1 LSGSRVSR
9 SECALQDARRQA
21 ADVSVEVPTLMR
33 TQVAIIGAGPAGL
46 LLSHL
51 LHLQGI
57 ESVVLETR
65 SRDYVEK
72 RVRAGVLEHPTT
84 ELLRQ
89 VGLGERMDREG
100 LVHHGISLRFDGAD
114 HRIGFDDLLGRSITV
129 YGQQEVVKDLIAAR
143 LRDGGELCFEVRD
156 TAVHDLES
164 ERPRVTYTDAEG
176 VSRELVCDV
185 VAGCDGFHGISR
197 PSIPAEL
204 LTGYEHVYPFAWLGI
219 LAKAAPM
226 RDELVYTRSE
236 RGFALYSMRSPEI
249 TRLYLQVDPDT
260 DLAEWPDDR
269 IWAELHARMAI
280 DGGERINEGPLLEK
294 SVTPMRSFVAAPM
307 RHGRLFLAGDAA
319 HIVPPTGAKGMN
331 LAVADVKLLAEAFT
345 ALLKDNRS
353 KPVEF
358 YSDTALR
365 RVWRAEHFSWFMT
378 SMLHLDPAADAFQRQ
393 LQLSQLRYTA
403 SSTAA
408 ATSLAENY
416 VGLPFG

>member
-1 LSGSRVSR
+1 
-9 SECALQDARRQA
+9 
-21 ADVSVEVPTLMR
+21 MR

-51 LHLQGI
+51 LHLRGI

-65 SRDYVEK
+65 SREYVEK
-72 RVRAGVLEHPTT
+72 RVRAGVLEYPTT
-84 ELLRQ
+84 ELLREA
-89 VGLGERMDREG
+89 GLGERMDREG

-143 LRDGGELCFEVRD
+143 MRDGGELRFDVSD
-156 TAVHDLES
+156 TAVHDVES
-164 ERPRVTYTDAEG
+164 DRPRVTYTDADG
-176 VSRELVCDV
+176 VARELTCDV
-185 VAGCDGFHGISR
+185 IAGCDGFHGISR
-197 PSIPAEL
+197 PSIPGTV
-204 LTGYEHVYPFAWLGI
+204 LTGHEHVYPFAWLGI
-219 LAKAAPM
+219 LAKAAPV

-236 RGFALYSMRSPEI
+236 RGFTLYSMRSPEI

-280 DGGERINEGPLLEK
+280 DGGERVNEGPLLEK
-294 SVTPMRSFVAAPM
+294 SVTPMRSFVASPM

-331 LAVADVKLLAEAFT
+331 LAIADVKLLAEAFT
-345 ALLKDNRS
+345 ALLKDKRS
-353 KPVEF
+353 ELVES

-378 SMLHLDPAADAFQRQ
+378 SMLHLDPAADEFQRQ

-416 VGLPFG
+416 VGLPFS